1 MCAISV
7 TGSCKIAVILILQ
20 EKSLISARNGTM
32 IVVAC
37 WIACWILLG
46 STRIVVGRS
55 NSSLYTPRT
64 FVFVSGWPQS
74 GTSLVQQLFTVSP
87 SFSTMVS
94 KCFDIVGKAKCAR
107 WNNEG
112 QWLLGQAPGAAT
124 PETAKNFELAKRLL
138 VPGAMCV
145 PPLPA
150 MQEVV
155 AQREPLRS
163 YLESQWSSFWDL
175 SKPFLVEKSPQLMLK
190 IPLLR
195 QLFPGSPERTKYL
208 IVIKHPASLN
218 IAVPKG
224 TDWLTHDDKPGDESV
239 PRKAIPNSFKQLS
252 ANVDYFI
259 DFLSHGQGEADHEL
273 AKAKARRTCSLG
285 WIPAMEQLA
294 LQLRASHNE
303 SLSDLRILRY
313 EQFERPSVV
322 CRALFDFV
330 YSGDVNGYRNA
341 IENVCNVHFP
351 TANLATTYQRGA
363 HSADT
368 VDKTRGR
375 LVHDSN
381 HRASGRRLEVMEE
394 GPEEQGAQLDVSR
407 RKLRLHTM
415 EASPP
420 NEFSFRANALAKS
433 VYERLQNYFELY
445 RHPAVTDAQREEL
458 KKLDGRMKHFGYR
471 IAPRDYRDRVRIA
484 SVFDDFD
491 LVSIYNQRALRTASS
506 SKKRTQQFL

>member
-1 MCAISV
+1 MNYLWAI
-7 TGSCKIAVILILQ
+7 ILT
-20 EKSLISARNGTM
+20 ISSG
-32 IVVAC
+32 
-37 WIACWILLG
+37 
-46 STRIVVGRS
+46 VGRH
-55 NSSLYTPRT
+55 NSSFAPRRT

-94 KCFDIVGKAKCAR
+94 KCPDIVGKAKCER

-112 QWLLGQAPGAAT
+112 QWLLGQAPDAVT

-150 MQEVV
+150 MREVV

-195 QLFPGSPERTKYL
+195 QLFPGSPALEKTKYL

-218 IAVPKG
+218 IALPKG

-239 PRKAIPNSFKQLS
+239 PRKAIPNRFKQLS

-273 AKAKARRTCSLG
+273 DKAKARRTCSLG

-330 YSGDVNGYRNA
+330 HSGDVNGYRNA
-341 IENVCNVHFP
+341 VEQVCNLHFP
-351 TANLATTYQRGA
+351 TANSATTYQRGPRG
-363 HSADT
+363 ADP
-368 VDKTRGR
+368 VDRTRGR
-375 LVHDSN
+375 PAQHSN
-381 HRASGRRLEVMEE
+381 RRTSGRRFDEMEKGRE
-394 GPEEQGAQLDVSR
+394 AQDAPLDVSR

-415 EASPP
+415 EASAP
-420 NEFSFRANALAKS
+420 NEFSFRTNAVAKS

-445 RHPAVTDAQREEL
+445 RHPAVTDAQREVL
-458 KKLDGRMKHFGYR
+458 KRLDSRMKYFGYR
-471 IAPRDYRDRVRIA
+471 IAPRDYRDRARAA

-491 LVSIYNQRALRTASS
+491 LVSIYNQRHVGRPSS
-506 SKKRTQQFL
+506 SKKRTLQFL